1 MTEAL
6 MTTHTLAVGKA
17 LLWLVG
23 IATGTVILGSLV
35 PSQNSN
41 TSPIVRELC
50 TAGDCDNA
58 SVSPSEL
65 TLKHGSNLPVIQAD
79 AF

>member
-1 MTEAL
+1 MTA
-6 MTTHTLAVGKA
+6 HTPPAGKA

-23 IATGTVILGSLV
+23 IATGMLILGSLV
-35 PSQNSN
+35 PNQHSH
-41 TSPIVRELC
+41 TSPVALERC
-50 TAGDCDNA
+50 SAGACDKA

-65 TLKHGSNLPVIQAD
+65 TLKRGSNLPVMQAD

>member
-1 MTEAL
+1 MTAR
-6 MTTHTLAVGKA
+6 TRAAGKV

-23 IATGTVILGSLV
+23 IATGTLILGSLV

-41 TSPIVRELC
+41 TSPAVRDRC
-50 TAGDCDNA
+50 SAGSCDKA

-65 TLKHGSNLPVIQAD
+65 TLKHGSNLPVMRPD